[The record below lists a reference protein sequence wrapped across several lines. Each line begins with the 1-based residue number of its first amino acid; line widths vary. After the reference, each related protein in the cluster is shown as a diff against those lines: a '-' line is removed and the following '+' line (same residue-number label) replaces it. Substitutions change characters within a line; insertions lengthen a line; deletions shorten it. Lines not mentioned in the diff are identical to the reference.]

1 VPDASQHEGF
11 SSGEQQHP
19 GRSFNERHE
28 QKDSTVKK
36 SEKEAIVARVAE
48 KVARAQ
54 AMYFADFTGLTV
66 AEETELR
73 REFRKSGVEYT
84 VVKNT
89 LARKA
94 LEQVQ
99 GYDSVFDKLAGP
111 TGIAFSYEDIVAP
124 AKVIKKFNE
133 KTGKLTLKVAVL
145 DKQLFDGSQLD
156 QLAKLPGRKE
166 LMAGIVSS
174 LQSPIAGIVGAVN
187 AVLRDLVN
195 VVDAIEKKKAA
206 A

>member
-1 VPDASQHEGF
+1 MKRED
-11 SSGEQQHP
+11 
-19 GRSFNERHE
+19 
-28 QKDSTVKK
+28 
-36 SEKEAIVARVAE
+36 KEAIVAKIAE
-48 KVARAQ
+48 KAARAQ

-99 GYDSVFDKLAGP
+99 GDDRVFDKLVGP
-111 TGIAFSYEDIVAP
+111 TGIAFSYDDIVVP

-133 KTGKLTLKVAVL
+133 KTGKFTLKVAVL

-166 LMAGIVSS
+166 IMAGIVGS
-174 LQSPIAGIVGAVN
+174 LQSPIAGIVGALN
-187 AVLRDLVN
+187 AVMRDLVS
-195 VVDAIEKKKAA
+195 VIGAIEKKKQAA
-206 A
+206 